1 MTVQLNL
8 DKLAGEIDVILRR
21 AVGHTVYS
29 EQTAAFVSLETCDQQ
44 TYRGDHKFTVNGRY
58 R

>member
-8 DKLAGEIDVILRR
+8 EKLAGEIDVTLRR

-29 EQTAAFVSLETCDQQ
+29 GPTAAFISLETCDQQ
-44 TYRGDHKFTVNGRY
+44 TYRRDQRFTVNGR
-58 R
+58 